1 MKVKEIMHVGTVC
14 VDDDTSVR
22 EVARIMR
29 AEDIGAVPVSAEGE
43 LVGMITDRDIACR
56 AVGNGVDL
64 DRLTAR
70 AIMTKDPIW
79 CAPFDDVEDAIA
91 LMESKKV
98 RRLPVLEGDALVGML
113 SLGDISQRV
122 RRDLSGEVLQSVS
135 AHHA

>member
-1 MKVKEIMHVGTVC
+1 MKVREIMHVGTVC

-29 AEDIGAVPVSAEGE
+29 TNDIGAVPVSAGGE
-43 LVGMITDRDIACR
+43 LVGMVTDRDIACR
-56 AVGNGVDL
+56 AVGDGADL
-64 DRLTAR
+64 DTLTAR
-70 AIMTKDPIW
+70 AIMTKDPVY
-79 CAPFDDVEDAIA
+79 CAPYDDVEDAIE
-91 LMESKKV
+91 LMEANKV
-98 RRLPVLEGDALVGML
+98 RRLPVIEDDALVGIL